1 MIWSALPIFYLAVE
15 PLSISIPWK
24 YLLPHLLSER
34 LILRHQR
41 KKAEKVYR
49 DLAHLKQMAANGRV
63 DLPGDGDSLQLSIYR
78 YILHLVNTLYS
89 NIAWTWINPS
99 DYNQLVLD
107 CLID

>member
-1 MIWSALPIFYLAVE
+1 MKIPTIFR
-15 PLSISIPWK
+15 
-24 YLLPHLLSER
+24 LLSER

-78 YILHLVNTLYS
+78 YLYILLHTGNS
-89 NIAWTWINPS
+89 NIT
-99 DYNQLVLD
+99 
-107 CLID
+107 

>member
-1 MIWSALPIFYLAVE
+1 MKIPTIFRL
-15 PLSISIPWK
+15 
-24 YLLPHLLSER
+24 LLSER

-78 YILHLVNTLYS
+78 YLYILLHMGNS
-89 NIAWTWINPS
+89 NIT
-99 DYNQLVLD
+99 
-107 CLID
+107 